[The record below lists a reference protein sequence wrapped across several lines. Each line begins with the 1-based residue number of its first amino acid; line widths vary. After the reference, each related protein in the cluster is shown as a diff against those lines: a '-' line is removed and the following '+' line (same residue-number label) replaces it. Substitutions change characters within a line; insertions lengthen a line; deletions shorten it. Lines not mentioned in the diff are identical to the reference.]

1 MTNVPTN
8 SLQHSPLGQAT
19 NYPSRYQPEL
29 LFGIPRADNRGHLT
43 IPTNWFGADI
53 WNAYEMSWLNSKG
66 KPVVAIGRFEV
77 PWHSPRLIESK
88 SLKLYLNS
96 FNEEKI
102 DSPEELTQR
111 IQQDLSTVAGASVQ
125 VTIQALQNFRAHPI
139 DSLSGTLIDEL
150 DVEIEHYTPQE
161 NLLKVVPDASL
172 VSETLRS
179 DLLKSNCLVTN
190 QPDWG
195 SVQIQYIGPQID
207 HSSLLAYIVSLRHHN
222 EFHEHC
228 VERLYNDIWQSCQPE
243 KLFVYARYTRRGG
256 LDINPWRAN
265 YAATPMEPRLA
276 RQ

>member
-1 MTNVPTN
+1 MTAVPSN
-8 SLQHSPLGQAT
+8 ALQASPLGQST
-19 NYPSRYQPEL
+19 HYPNRYQPEL

-43 IPTNWFGADI
+43 IPQEWFGADI

-96 FNEEKI
+96 FNEERI
-102 DSPEELTQR
+102 DHIDEICAR
-111 IQQDLSTVAGASVQ
+111 IQHDLSHVAGATVKVSVQ
-125 VTIQALQNFRAHPI
+125 ALHEFTTQTIE
-139 DSLSGTLIDEL
+139 SLPGVLIDEL
-150 DVEIEHYTPQE
+150 DIEIQHYTPQA
-161 NLLKVVPDASL
+161 NLLQCVPDSNI
-172 VSETLRS
+172 VTETLLS

-195 SVQIQYIGPQID
+195 SVQVHYTGKQID
-207 HSSLLAYIVSLRHHN
+207 HASLLAYIVSLRRHN

-228 VERLYNDIWQSCQPE
+228 VERLYNDIWHNCQPE

-265 YAATPMEPRLA
+265 YAASPLEPRLA